1 MNEEIEKTKDKLND
15 ECVELKNIKYQ
26 TMLINNNV
34 TNINK
39 TTDKNTINNIDE
51 FLSNEIQ
58 FNKKQPWS
66 KLGDGVKLTKIN
78 EFVTTYCN
86 KHKTHKNKN
95 AELKKYLKKCMQ
107 HKKLQRVKD
116 VEYNMKTG
124 KITKIPGLKWE
135 VTKNKFT
142 LKNNDKK
149 GSTLKNLAPIKKKKL
164 KIKNKQKKQTVPQN
178 D

>member
-1 MNEEIEKTKDKLND
+1 MSEEVKETKSKLND

-34 TNINK
+34 NNINK
-39 TTDKNTINNIDE
+39 TTDKNTITNIDE
-51 FLSNEIQ
+51 FLSNEIK
-58 FNKKQPWS
+58 FNEKQPWS

-78 EFVTTYCN
+78 EFATYYCN
-86 KHKTHKNKN
+86 KHKSHKNKK
-95 AELKKYLKKCMQ
+95 AELVKYLKRCMH

-135 VTKNKFT
+135 TTKNKFT
-142 LKNNDKK
+142 LKKPDKK
-149 GSTLKNLAPIKKKKL
+149 GSTLKNLAPIRKKKL
-164 KIKNKQKKQTVPQN
+164 KIKKNKKKTKSPSIE
-178 D
+178 

>member
-1 MNEEIEKTKDKLND
+1 MNEEVKETKSKLNE

-26 TMLINNNV
+26 TMLI
-34 TNINK
+34 
-39 TTDKNTINNIDE
+39 INNIDE
-51 FLSNEIQ
+51 FLSNEIK
-58 FNKKQPWS
+58 FNEKQPWS

-78 EFVTTYCN
+78 EYATYYCN
-86 KHKTHKNKN
+86 KHKSHKNKKV
-95 AELKKYLKKCMQ
+95 ELVKYLKRCMH

-135 VTKNKFT
+135 TTKNKFT

-149 GSTLKNLAPIKKKKL
+149 GNTLKNLA
-164 KIKNKQKKQTVPQN
+164 
-178 D
+178 